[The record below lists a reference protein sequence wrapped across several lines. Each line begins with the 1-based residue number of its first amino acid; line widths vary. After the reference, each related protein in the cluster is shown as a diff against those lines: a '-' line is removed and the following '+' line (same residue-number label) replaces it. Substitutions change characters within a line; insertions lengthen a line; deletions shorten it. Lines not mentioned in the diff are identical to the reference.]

1 MNIKVLNKLESGY
14 VKLHWKSQ
22 RHKFNINDLE
32 TVVDIIDNFKYK
44 SNIAELI
51 ISKFKIVPAYIYIRK
66 SDYIPVLNWILER
79 YVSAEMYE
87 KCDRV
92 KELIYLI
99 EVTNITNEIK
109 NK

>member
-1 MNIKVLNKLESGY
+1 MNIKVLSKLESGY

-32 TVVDIIDNFKYK
+32 TIVDIINNFKYK

-51 ISKFKIVPAYIYIRK
+51 ISKFKIVPAYIYIK
-66 SDYIPVLNWILER
+66 QSDYISVLNWILES
-79 YVSAEMYE
+79 YIVAEMYE

-99 EVTNITNEIK
+99 KITNITNEI
-109 NK
+109 

>member
-32 TVVDIIDNFKYK
+32 TIVDIIDNFKYK

-51 ISKFKIVPAYIYIRK
+51 ISKFPA
-66 SDYIPVLNWILER
+66 LNFNFA
-79 YVSAEMYE
+79 SF
-87 KCDRV
+87 
-92 KELIYLI
+92 
-99 EVTNITNEIK
+99 IK
-109 NK
+109 NIFN

>member
-32 TVVDIIDNFKYK
+32 TIVDIIDNFKSK
-44 SNIAELI
+44 SNIKELI
-51 ISKFKIVPAYIYIRK
+51 ISKFKIIPAYIYITPD
-66 SDYIPVLNWILER
+66 DYISVLKWICQKYIDIEI
-79 YVSAEMYE
+79 YE
-87 KCDRV
+87 KCVRI

-99 EVTNITNEIK
+99 EVTNITNEIQ

>member
-32 TVVDIIDNFKYK
+32 TIVDIIDNFKYK
-44 SNIAELI
+44 SNVMELI
-51 ISKFKIVPAYIYIRK
+51 VSKFKIIPAYIYIK
-66 SDYIPVLNWILER
+66 SSDYISVLNWILQK
-79 YVSAEMYE
+79 YITVEMYE

-99 EVTNITNEIK
+99 EITNIK
-109 NK
+109 NDV